1 MANILSETGIA
12 IMSPLQSMWDKVVEG
27 IPSLV
32 GAIIVMIIGV
42 FVAVVLGHLLRVLL
56 EKSGLDDLI
65 RKVRLT
71 QEVGHTNV
79 PAIAGEIL
87 RWYIIII
94 FLQAA
99 VSLINLGT
107 LSDLLN
113 RFVLWLPN
121 LIVAIVMILVGLAVA
136 HYIEIKIVE
145 HTKLKGV
152 RTSGKLLKTVVVMI
166 VVILAINQIGVDV
179 SLLENILLIIIG
191 ALAVGVAVAMG
202 IGLGFGLKKESQ
214 SIIKEIKKSF

>member
-12 IMSPLQSMWDKVVEG
+12 IVGPLQTMWEKIVEG
-27 IPSLV
+27 VPSLI
-32 GAIIVMIIGV
+32 GAIVVMIIGV
-42 FVAVVLGHLLRVLL
+42 FIAIILGHLVKVLL
-56 EKSGLDDLI
+56 EKSGLDDLV
-65 RKVRLT
+65 RKLRLT
-71 QEVGHTNV
+71 KEVGHTNV
-79 PAIAGEIL
+79 PAITGEIL
-87 RWYIIII
+87 KWYIIII

-121 LIVAIVMILVGLAVA
+121 LIVAIIMILMGLAVA
-136 HYIEIKIVE
+136 HYIELKIVE

-152 RTSGKLLKTVVVMI
+152 RTSGKILKTVVVLI
-166 VVILAINQIGVDV
+166 VGILAINQIGVDV
-179 SLLENILLIIIG
+179 SLLENILLMIIG
-191 ALAVGVAVAMG
+191 AMALGAAIAIG
-202 IGLGFGLKKESQ
+202 IGFGFGLKKESQ

>member
-12 IMSPLQSMWDKVVEG
+12 IMSPLQSMWDKVIEG

-71 QEVGHTNV
+71 KEVGHTNV

-121 LIVAIVMILVGLAVA
+121 LIVAIVMVLVGLAIA
-136 HYIEIKIVE
+136 HYVEIKIVE

-191 ALAVGVAVAMG
+191 ALAIGVAVAMG